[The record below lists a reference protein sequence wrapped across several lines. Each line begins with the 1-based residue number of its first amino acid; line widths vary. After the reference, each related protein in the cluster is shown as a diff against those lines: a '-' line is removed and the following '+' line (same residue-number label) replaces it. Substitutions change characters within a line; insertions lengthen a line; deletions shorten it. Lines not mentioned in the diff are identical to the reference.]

1 VDGGG
6 IWKMIPG
13 GPLMPLVTISL
24 LRGRSEVEKR
34 QVSDHVHRALVEAF
48 KIPEDDFNHRRAE
61 YDTKDWTLP
70 GNRSDKFVL
79 IEMTV
84 FPGRSREAK
93 RRLYQGIVTR
103 LESRG
108 IPGNDVL
115 IVLNE
120 PPLENW
126 GIHGGR
132 LADET
137 EIGFNVNV

>member
-1 VDGGG
+1 
-6 IWKMIPG
+6 
-13 GPLMPLVTISL
+13 MPLVTISL
-24 LRGRSEVEKR
+24 LRGRTEIEKSQISE
-34 QVSDHVHRALVEAF
+34 HVHRALVEAF
-48 KIPEDDFNHRRAE
+48 KIPEDDFNHRMAE
-61 YDTKDWTLP
+61 YDKKDWTLP
-70 GNRSDKFVL
+70 GNRSDTFVL
-79 IEMTV
+79 VEMTV
-84 FPGRSREAK
+84 FPGRSRDAK

-103 LESRG
+103 LESVG

-137 EIGFNVNV
+137 DIGFAVKV